1 MRVEAWLMAATLI
14 CLEAEAAPNVS
25 GPAALPSGAIRRLG
39 AAGPRLG
46 AGVTDYCYLPDGRVV
61 MLKGGTIEIHDLA
74 GAGLAATYR
83 VSKTVLNSL
92 ALRADGR
99 ALLLTD
105 RLGTVWQ
112 WDLIDNAQLCTWATG
127 QKSLACAVYSSD
139 AQRVLTLGV
148 QPFTL
153 KQWDLQTCRETL
165 AIDKAG
171 GMVEF
176 ARALF
181 ASDGKTAWV
190 CGGVEHVLEQY
201 DMSTGECVA
210 TLLKGYFGYTM
221 ELSPDGKRLLVGSR
235 SLASEWDLATRKQL
249 QRFTGHHGGAVNA
262 VAYCRDPDQILTGS
276 RDGSIRLWDRRKAT
290 VLARWFIHQ
299 GTVHRIRVSPDGN
312 WVLSQAD
319 GRLVETNLGSGQPRR
334 PSEGHN
340 ASVSSVAIL
349 PDRQAASA
357 GDDGSICVW
366 DLASGK
372 VVRHWQAS
380 LLGVNGLASVGG
392 GRQLAA
398 GCGDGQV
405 RLYETRTGKLL
416 KELPVHSG
424 VVRAVI
430 SLPDGNRFAT
440 SADDG
445 SILIHTLGA
454 DSPPVQLV
462 GHRGGVLALAVSP
475 DGNRLMSGGRDCSV
489 RLWDLHSGKL
499 LATCDDAHPGWV
511 LSVCFS
517 ADGRR
522 GYSGARNGCIVEWDL
537 EAGKPVRNFEQ
548 EGTCQALQASS
559 DGQLYCALSSGVV
572 ARWDLAT
579 GKRTAQ
585 FKGHRAAARAI
596 ALMSDARQLLS
607 ASSDSTLLVWD
618 VGEVDEAAK
627 KATKR
632 PK

>member
-1 MRVEAWLMAATLI
+1 MRVEPWLLAAALV
-14 CLEAEAAPNVS
+14 CLDAQAAPKAS
-25 GPAALPSGAIRRLG
+25 DPAALPSGALLRLG
-39 AAGPRLG
+39 SASPRLG

-61 MLKGGTIEIHDLA
+61 MIKGGTIELHDLA
-74 GAGLAATYR
+74 EAGLLATYR
-83 VSKTVLNSL
+83 VSKTALNSL
-92 ALRADGR
+92 TLRPDGH

-112 WDLIDNAQLCTWATG
+112 WDLAANAQLSTWTTG
-127 QKSLACAVYSSD
+127 QKSLACAVYSPD

-153 KQWDLQTCRETL
+153 KQWDLQSGKEML

-181 ASDGKTAWV
+181 APDGKTAWV

-201 DMSTGECVA
+201 DLTAGQCVA
-210 TLLKGYFGYTM
+210 SLLKGYFGYTM

-235 SLASEWDLATRKQL
+235 SFASEWDLATQKLL
-249 QRFTGHHGGAVNA
+249 QRFAGHHGGAVNA
-262 VAYCRDPDQILTGS
+262 LAYCRNPDQILTGS
-276 RDGSIRLWDRRKAT
+276 RDGSIRLWDRRKAK
-290 VLARWFIHQ
+290 VLDRWFIHQ
-299 GTVHRIRVSPDGN
+299 GTVQCIRVSPDGK
-312 WVLSQAD
+312 WMLSQAD
-319 GRLVETNLGSGQPRR
+319 GRLVETNLDSGQPRR
-334 PSEGHN
+334 PPQGHN
-340 ASVSSVAIL
+340 APVSSAVLL
-349 PDRQAASA
+349 PDRHAASA
-357 GDDGSICVW
+357 AEDGSICVW

-372 VVRHWQAS
+372 TVRTWQAS
-380 LLGVNGLASVGG
+380 LLGIYSLAAVSG
-392 GRQLAA
+392 GRQLAV

-405 RLYETRTGKLL
+405 RLYETQTGKLL

-424 VVRAVI
+424 FVRAVI
-430 SLPDGNRFAT
+430 SLPGGNRFVT

-445 SILIHTLGA
+445 SILVHTLDA
-454 DSPPVQLV
+454 DSPPLRLL
-462 GHRGGVLALAVSP
+462 GHRGGVLALAASP
-475 DGNRLMSGGRDCSV
+475 DGNRLLSGGRDCSV
-489 RLWDLHSGKL
+489 RLWDLHTGKL

-517 ADGRR
+517 ADGQR
-522 GYSGARNGCIVEWDL
+522 GYSGARDGRIVEWNL
-537 EAGKPVRNFEQ
+537 EAAKPFREFAQ
-548 EGTCQALQASS
+548 EGTCLALQASP
-559 DGQLYCALSSGVV
+559 DGQLYCALATGII

-585 FKGHRAAARAI
+585 LKGHRAAARTI
-596 ALMSDARQLLS
+596 ALTSDARQLLS

-618 VGEVDEAAK
+618 LAAADKPAK
-627 KATKR
+627 KTTNR